1 MRRMII
7 IFLFSSQ
14 TYSTSSRRLAIGRG
28 KLERCKEN
36 ERIRGKED
44 ISKQKRNIANK
55 KGGREKKMMVKWM
68 KMKETPKKGDRSRRT
83 LKKKEKAQIKNMEQ
97 MGEHK
102 DFE

>member
-36 ERIRGKED
+36 ERMRGKED
-44 ISKQKRNIANK
+44 ISKQKRSLAK
-55 KGGREKKMMVKWM
+55 RREGEKKRLW
-68 KMKETPKKGDRSRRT
+68 
-83 LKKKEKAQIKNMEQ
+83 
-97 MGEHK
+97 
-102 DFE
+102 